1 MNTTDEYWDIGG
13 TSLQNYAW
21 NITTE
26 GGGRNS
32 TPSLRGDDVTVPFA
46 PGQVFMRKV
55 PDSREITLR
64 MWVQGSQINGQPPT
78 DRRTKQLFEKNLR
91 ELRKL
96 IWNPRKE
103 VSLTKRFWVPTAE
116 LTAGGVSTG
125 SLTKVGD
132 YSLYSA
138 TARAQMV
145 GGFDYTMQGNSHATF
160 EVDFKL
166 ADPYFYSPEISRAI
180 AGTFT
185 VLGDD
190 RTHNVS
196 IELVGTR
203 TNPVVRNTTL
213 GTEFRYNGAV
223 ATGET
228 LTVDVKNF
236 TAQITGSATRNG
248 IGSVVHSGDSF
259 WLPLEAG
266 SNTLTFSSTAGAGAS
281 TLKYQPVWI

>member
-96 IWNPRKE
+96 IWKPRKE

-145 GGFDYTMQGNSHATF
+145 GGFEYTMQGNSHATF

-166 ADPYFYSPEISRAI
+166 ADPYFYSEELSVSLVGGSRNL
-180 AGTFT
+180 T

-190 RTHNVS
+190 RTHAVTLEFVGPRAGITLRNNTLPVEFWYPGS
-196 IELVGTR
+196 I
-203 TNPVVRNTTL
+203 
-213 GTEFRYNGAV
+213 
-223 ATGET
+223 ATGN
-228 LTVDVKNF
+228 TVVAKVKDF
-236 TAQITGSATRNG
+236 TATSGATN
-248 IGSVVHSGDSF
+248 VVGGVRHSGDSF
-259 WLPLEAG
+259 WFPLEPGVNALSYSTTSG
-266 SNTLTFSSTAGAGAS
+266 SGAT